1 VDVVIVLEKPYN
13 FIKITFETRGKVYRN
28 QTLMLLFRIPL
39 HWLAINVRMPP
50 GTERRNT
57 KTLVCVWVY
66 SQSKDDVNVFASI
79 LIFCD
84 PQSVVSMF
92 ISLYLVLSATAQ
104 LCYLSVSVL
113 QTPSKIF

>member
-1 VDVVIVLEKPYN
+1 
-13 FIKITFETRGKVYRN
+13 
-28 QTLMLLFRIPL
+28 ML
-39 HWLAINVRMPP
+39 P

-66 SQSKDDVNVFASI
+66 NQSKDDVNVFASI

-84 PQSVVSMF
+84 PQFAVSMF
-92 ISLYLVLSATAQ
+92 ISPYLVLFTTAQ

-113 QTPSKIF
+113 QTPSKVFCQWDPK